1 MNDLNPVLRTSLIPL
16 QRGQIILPS
25 ASVVEVLPYCPPEP
39 SPNTPTWVL
48 GSMPWRLGSI
58 PVISMDT
65 LVNDELPEFGTR
77 SRLAVLGALGGV
89 AGIDHYAILIQA
101 VPRLVTLERKLITPD
116 PAAEARTGILTAVRI
131 AGQSAYIPDLGFI
144 EQVLGP
150 TFALPDLEIEVPTM
164 V

>member
-1 MNDLNPVLRTSLIPL
+1 MNDSNPILRTSLIPL

-39 SPNTPTWVL
+39 SPGTPTWVL
-48 GSMPWRLGSI
+48 GSMAWRLGSI
-58 PVISMDT
+58 PVLSMDT

-77 SRLAVLGALGGV
+77 CRLAVLGGLGGV

-101 VPRLVTLERKLITPD
+101 VPRLVTLERNLIALD
-116 PAAEARTGILTAVRI
+116 PSSEARPGVLTSVRI
-131 AGQSAYIPDLGFI
+131 AGQSAYIPDLDYI

-150 TFALPDLEIEVPTM
+150 TFALPDLEIGVPT
-164 V
+164 VV